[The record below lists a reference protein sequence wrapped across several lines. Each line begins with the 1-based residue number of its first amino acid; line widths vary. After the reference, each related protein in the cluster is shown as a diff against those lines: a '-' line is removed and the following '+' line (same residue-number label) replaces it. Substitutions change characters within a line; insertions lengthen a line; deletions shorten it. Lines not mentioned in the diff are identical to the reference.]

1 MELIELYI
9 QEVTRRLPEKSR
21 EDIALELQST
31 IEDMLPE
38 NHTEQDVK
46 AVLLK
51 LGDPVTLASGYRDR
65 PMHLIG
71 PRYYDVYISLLKMI
85 LPIAAV
91 ISLIGLVGDNPFR
104 DMGDNTVMDAVLTI
118 IGKAIAGIISTGIQ
132 VFFWLTLSFAI
143 LERMDTSKDQSP
155 LTKDLKPWTPENLKD
170 IPNISKK
177 KAIHM
182 IEVFASL
189 LGLSVFAALYFNAAN
204 LLGVYEKRNGSLI
217 FVTPSFNQEILNSY
231 WLLVSCVVI
240 FGVILAIYKLF
251 LRQWTLKL
259 AFFHAIYQLLS
270 TLTFIIIISNPNLL
284 NPEFIAYEMT
294 LFSIDDSID
303 EWKSSIYWG
312 LIFITIFFAAYD
324 SYQGFR
330 KAKIR

>member
-9 QEVTRRLPEKSR
+9 QEVTRRLPEKNR
-21 EDIALELQST
+21 ADIALELQST

-38 NHTEQDVK
+38 DHTEQDVK

-91 ISLIGLVGDNPFR
+91 ISLIALVGDNPFR
-104 DMGDNTVMDAVLTI
+104 DTGNTVMEAILKI
-118 IGKAIAGIISTGIQ
+118 IGKGISSIISTGIQ

-143 LERMDTSKDQSP
+143 LERLDTSKDQSP

-177 KAIHM
+177 KAVPM

-217 FVTPSFNQEILNSY
+217 FVTPSFNQDVLNSY
-231 WLLVSCVVI
+231 WLLVSCVI
-240 FGVILAIYKLF
+240 IIGMLLTIYKLF
-251 LRQWTLKL
+251 LGRWTLKL
-259 AFFHAIYQLLS
+259 AFFHAIYQLLY
-270 TLTFIIIISNPNLL
+270 TLAFIIIISNPDLL
-284 NPEFIAYEMT
+284 NPEFLAYQRT
-294 LFSIDDSID
+294 LFSID

-312 LIFITIFFAAYD
+312 LILISIIFAAYD
-324 SYQGFR
+324 TYQGFR

>member
-9 QEVTRRLPEKSR
+9 QEVTRRLPEKNR
-21 EDIALELQST
+21 ADIALELQST

-38 NHTEQDVK
+38 DYTEQDVK
-46 AVLLK
+46 TVLLK

-91 ISLIGLVGDNPFR
+91 ISLIALVGDNPFR
-104 DMGDNTVMDAVLTI
+104 DTGNTVMEAILKI
-118 IGKAIAGIISTGIQ
+118 IGKGISGIISTGIQ

-143 LERMDTSKDQSP
+143 LERLDTSKDQSP
-155 LTKDLKPWTPENLKD
+155 VTKDLKPWTPENLKD

-177 KAIHM
+177 KAVPM

-217 FVTPSFNQEILNSY
+217 FVTPSFNQDVLNSY
-231 WLLVSCVVI
+231 WLLVSCVI
-240 FGVILAIYKLF
+240 IIGVLLAIYKLF
-251 LRQWTLKL
+251 LGRWTLKL
-259 AFFHAIYQLLS
+259 AFFHAIYQLLY
-270 TLTFIIIISNPNLL
+270 TLAFIIIISNPDLL
-284 NPEFIAYEMT
+284 NPEFLAYQRT
-294 LFSIDDSID
+294 LFSID

-312 LIFITIFFAAYD
+312 LTLISIIFAAYD
-324 SYQGFR
+324 TYQGFR

>member
-9 QEVTRRLPEKSR
+9 QEVIRRLPEKNR
-21 EDIALELQST
+21 ADIALELQST

-38 NHTEQDVK
+38 DHTEQDVK

-91 ISLIGLVGDNPFR
+91 ISLIALVGDNPFR
-104 DMGDNTVMDAVLTI
+104 ETGITVMEAILKI
-118 IGKAIAGIISTGIQ
+118 IGKGISGIISTGIQ

-143 LERMDTSKDQSP
+143 LERLDTSKDQSP
-155 LTKDLKPWTPENLKD
+155 VTKDLKPWTPENLKD
-170 IPNISKK
+170 IPNISKI
-177 KAIHM
+177 KAVPM

-217 FVTPSFNQEILNSY
+217 FVTPSFNQDVLNSY

-240 FGVILAIYKLF
+240 MGVLLAIYKLF
-251 LRQWTLKL
+251 LGRWTLKL
-259 AFFHAIYQLLS
+259 AFFHAIYQLLY
-270 TLTFIIIISNPNLL
+270 TLAFIIIISNPDLL
-284 NPEFIAYEMT
+284 NPEFLAYQRT
-294 LFSIDDSID
+294 LFSID

-312 LIFITIFFAAYD
+312 LILISIIFAAYD
-324 SYQGFR
+324 TYQGFR

>member
-9 QEVTRRLPEKSR
+9 QEVTRRLPEKNR

-38 NHTEQDVK
+38 DHTEQDVK

-91 ISLIGLVGDNPFR
+91 ISLIALVGDNPFR
-104 DMGDNTVMDAVLTI
+104 DTGNTVMEAILKI
-118 IGKAIAGIISTGIQ
+118 IGKGISSIISTGIQ

-143 LERMDTSKDQSP
+143 LERLDTSKDQSP

-177 KAIHM
+177 KAVPM

-217 FVTPSFNQEILNSY
+217 FVTPSFNQDVLNSY
-231 WLLVSCVVI
+231 WLLVSCVI
-240 FGVILAIYKLF
+240 IIGVLLTIYKLF
-251 LRQWTLKL
+251 LGRWTLKL
-259 AFFHAIYQLLS
+259 AFFHAIYQLLY
-270 TLTFIIIISNPNLL
+270 TLAFIIIISNPDLL
-284 NPEFIAYEMT
+284 NPEFLAYQRT
-294 LFSIDDSID
+294 LFSID

-312 LIFITIFFAAYD
+312 LILISIIFAAYD
-324 SYQGFR
+324 TYQGFR

>member
-9 QEVTRRLPEKSR
+9 QEVTRRLPEKNR
-21 EDIALELQST
+21 ADIALELQST

-38 NHTEQDVK
+38 DHTEQDVK

-91 ISLIGLVGDNPFR
+91 ISLIALVGDNPFR
-104 DMGDNTVMDAVLTI
+104 DTGNTVMEAILKI
-118 IGKAIAGIISTGIQ
+118 IGKGISSIISTGIQ

-143 LERMDTSKDQSP
+143 LERLDTSKDQSP

-170 IPNISKK
+170 IPNISKI
-177 KAIHM
+177 KAVPM

-217 FVTPSFNQEILNSY
+217 FVTPSFNQDVLNSY
-231 WLLVSCVVI
+231 WLLVSCVI
-240 FGVILAIYKLF
+240 IIGVLLAIYKLF
-251 LRQWTLKL
+251 LGRWTLKL
-259 AFFHAIYQLLS
+259 AFFHAIYQLLY
-270 TLTFIIIISNPNLL
+270 TLAFIIIISNPDLL
-284 NPEFIAYEMT
+284 NPEFLAYQRT
-294 LFSIDDSID
+294 LFSID

-312 LIFITIFFAAYD
+312 LILISIIFAAYD
-324 SYQGFR
+324 TYQGFR

>member
-31 IEDMLPE
+31 IEDMLPVD
-38 NHTEQDVK
+38 HTEQDVK
-46 AVLLK
+46 SALLK
-51 LGDPVTLASGYRDR
+51 LGDPVTLASRYRDR

-71 PRYYDVYISLLKMI
+71 PRYFDVYICLLKMI

-104 DMGDNTVMDAVLTI
+104 DMGNTVVDAILII
-118 IGKAIAGIISTGIQ
+118 IGKGIAGIISTAIQ
-132 VFFWLTLSFAI
+132 VFFWLTISFAI
-143 LERMDTSKDQSP
+143 LERVDTSKDQSP

-177 KAIHM
+177 KAVPM
-182 IEVFASL
+182 IEIFASL

-204 LLGVYEKRNGSLI
+204 LLGVYEKRHGSLI
-217 FVTPSFNQEILNSY
+217 FVTPSFNQEVLNSY
-231 WLLVSCVVI
+231 WLLVSCFVI
-240 FGVILAIYKLF
+240 FGVLLAIYKLF
-251 LRQWTLKL
+251 LRRWTLKL
-259 AFFHAIYQLLS
+259 ALFHAIYQLLS
-270 TLTFIIIISNPNLL
+270 TLTFIIIISNPDLL
-284 NPEFIAYEMT
+284 NPEFIAYQKT
-294 LFSIDDSID
+294 LFSTD
-303 EWKSSIYWG
+303 EWKTSIYWG
-312 LIFITIFFAAYD
+312 LILISIFFAVYD

>member
-9 QEVTRRLPEKSR
+9 QEVTRRLPEKNR
-21 EDIALELQST
+21 ADIALELQST

-38 NHTEQDVK
+38 DHTEQDVK

-91 ISLIGLVGDNPFR
+91 ISLIALVGDNPFR
-104 DMGDNTVMDAVLTI
+104 DTGNTVMEAILKI
-118 IGKAIAGIISTGIQ
+118 IGKGISGIISTGIQ
-132 VFFWLTLSFAI
+132 VFFWLTFSFAI
-143 LERMDTSKDQSP
+143 LERLDTSKDQSP

-177 KAIHM
+177 KAVPM

-217 FVTPSFNQEILNSY
+217 FVTPSFNQDVLNSY

-240 FGVILAIYKLF
+240 IGVLLAIYKFF
-251 LRQWTLKL
+251 LRRWTLKL
-259 AFFHAIYQLLS
+259 ALFHAIYQLLY
-270 TLTFIIIISNPNLL
+270 TLAFIIIISNPDLL
-284 NPEFIAYEMT
+284 NPEFLAYQRT
-294 LFSIDDSID
+294 LFSID
-303 EWKSSIYWG
+303 EWKTSIYWSII
-312 LIFITIFFAAYD
+312 LIAIFFAAYD

>member
-9 QEVTRRLPEKSR
+9 QEVTRRLPEKNR
-21 EDIALELQST
+21 ADIALELQST
-31 IEDMLPE
+31 IEDMLQDD
-38 NHTEQDVK
+38 HTEQDVK

-91 ISLIGLVGDNPFR
+91 ISLIALVGDNPFR
-104 DMGDNTVMDAVLTI
+104 DTGNTVMEAILKI
-118 IGKAIAGIISTGIQ
+118 IGKGISSIISTGIQ

-143 LERMDTSKDQSP
+143 LERLDTSKDQSP
-155 LTKDLKPWTPENLKD
+155 VTKDLKPWTPENLKD
-170 IPNISKK
+170 IPNISKI
-177 KAIHM
+177 KAVPM

-217 FVTPSFNQEILNSY
+217 FVTPSFNQDVLNSY
-231 WLLVSCVVI
+231 WLLVSCVI
-240 FGVILAIYKLF
+240 IIGVLLAIYKLF
-251 LRQWTLKL
+251 LGRWTLKL
-259 AFFHAIYQLLS
+259 AFFHAIYQLLY
-270 TLTFIIIISNPNLL
+270 TLAFIIIISNPDLL
-284 NPEFIAYEMT
+284 NPEFLAYQRT
-294 LFSIDDSID
+294 LFSID

-312 LIFITIFFAAYD
+312 LILLSIIFAAYD
-324 SYQGFR
+324 TYQGFR

>member
-9 QEVTRRLPEKSR
+9 QEVTRRLPEKNR
-21 EDIALELQST
+21 ADIALELQST
-31 IEDMLPE
+31 IEDMLPDD
-38 NHTEQDVK
+38 HTEQDVK

-51 LGDPVTLASGYRDR
+51 LGDPVTLAGGYRDR

-71 PRYYDVYISLLKMI
+71 PRYYDVYICLLKMI

-91 ISLIGLVGDNPFR
+91 ISLIALVGDNPFR
-104 DMGDNTVMDAVLTI
+104 DTGNTVMEAILKI
-118 IGKAIAGIISTGIQ
+118 IGKGISGIISTGIQ

-143 LERMDTSKDQSP
+143 LERFDSSKDQSP
-155 LTKDLKPWTPENLKD
+155 VTKDLKPWTPENLKD
-170 IPNISKK
+170 IPNISKI
-177 KAIHM
+177 KAVPM

-217 FVTPSFNQEILNSY
+217 FVTPSFNQDVLNSY
-231 WLLVSCVVI
+231 WLLVSCVI
-240 FGVILAIYKLF
+240 IIGVLLAIYKLF
-251 LRQWTLKL
+251 LGRWTLKL
-259 AFFHAIYQLLS
+259 AFFHAIYQLLY
-270 TLTFIIIISNPNLL
+270 TLAFIIIISNPDLL
-284 NPEFIAYEMT
+284 NPEFLAYQRT
-294 LFSIDDSID
+294 LFSID

-312 LIFITIFFAAYD
+312 LILLSIIFAAYD
-324 SYQGFR
+324 TYQGFR

>member
-9 QEVTRRLPEKSR
+9 QEVTRRLPEKTR
-21 EDIALELQST
+21 GDIALELQST
-31 IEDMLPE
+31 IEDMLPVD
-38 NHTEQDVK
+38 HTEQDVK

-51 LGDPVTLASGYRDR
+51 LGDPVILASRYRDR

-71 PRYYDVYISLLKMI
+71 PRYFDVYICLLKMI

-104 DMGDNTVMDAVLTI
+104 DMGNTVVDAILII
-118 IGKAIAGIISTGIQ
+118 IGKGITGIISTGIQ

-155 LTKDLKPWTPENLKD
+155 LTKDWKPWTPENLKVM
-170 IPNISKK
+170 PNISKK
-177 KAIHM
+177 KAVPM
-182 IEVFASL
+182 IEIFASL

-217 FVTPSFNQEILNSY
+217 FVTPSFNQDVLNSY
-231 WLLVSCVVI
+231 WLLVSCVI
-240 FGVILAIYKLF
+240 IMGVLLAIYKLF
-251 LRQWTLKL
+251 LGRWTLKL
-259 AFFHAIYQLLS
+259 ALFHAIYQLLY
-270 TLTFIIIISNPNLL
+270 TLAFIIIISNPDLL
-284 NPEFIAYEMT
+284 NPEFLAYQRT
-294 LFSIDDSID
+294 LFSID

-312 LIFITIFFAAYD
+312 LILIFIIFAAYD
-324 SYQGFR
+324 TYQGFR

>member
-9 QEVTRRLPEKSR
+9 QEVTRRLPEKNR
-21 EDIALELQST
+21 ADIALELQST

-38 NHTEQDVK
+38 DYTEQDVK

-91 ISLIGLVGDNPFR
+91 ISLIALVGDNPFR
-104 DMGDNTVMDAVLTI
+104 DTGNTVMEAILKI
-118 IGKAIAGIISTGIQ
+118 IGKGISGIISTGIQ

-143 LERMDTSKDQSP
+143 LERLDTSKDQSP
-155 LTKDLKPWTPENLKD
+155 VTKDLKPWTPENLKD

-177 KAIHM
+177 KAVPM

-217 FVTPSFNQEILNSY
+217 FVTPSFNQDVLNSY
-231 WLLVSCVVI
+231 WLLVSCVI
-240 FGVILAIYKLF
+240 IIGVLLAIYKLF
-251 LRQWTLKL
+251 LGRWTLKL
-259 AFFHAIYQLLS
+259 AFFHAIYQLLY
-270 TLTFIIIISNPNLL
+270 TLAFIIIISNPDLL
-284 NPEFIAYEMT
+284 NPEFLAYQRT
-294 LFSIDDSID
+294 LFSID

-312 LIFITIFFAAYD
+312 LILISIIFAAYD
-324 SYQGFR
+324 TYQGFR

>member
-9 QEVTRRLPEKSR
+9 QEVTRRLPEKNR

-31 IEDMLPE
+31 IEDMLPVD
-38 NHTEQDVK
+38 HTEQDVK
-46 AVLLK
+46 SVLLK
-51 LGDPVTLASGYRDR
+51 LGDPVTLASRYRDR

-71 PRYYDVYISLLKMI
+71 PRYFDVYICLLKMI

-91 ISLIGLVGDNPFR
+91 ISLIGLIGDNPFR
-104 DMGDNTVMDAVLTI
+104 DMGNTVVDAILII
-118 IGKAIAGIISTGIQ
+118 IGKGIAGIISTGIQ
-132 VFFWLTLSFAI
+132 VFFWLTISFAI
-143 LERMDTSKDQSP
+143 LERVDTSKDQLP

-170 IPNISKK
+170 ITNISKK
-177 KAIHM
+177 KAVTM
-182 IEVFASL
+182 IEIFASL

-217 FVTPSFNQEILNSY
+217 FVTPSFNQDVLNSY

-240 FGVILAIYKLF
+240 IGVLLAIYKLF
-251 LRQWTLKL
+251 LRRWTMKL
-259 AFFHAIYQLLS
+259 SLFHAIYQLLS
-270 TLTFIIIISNPNLL
+270 TLTFIIIISNPDLL
-284 NPEFIAYEMT
+284 NPEFIAYQKT
-294 LFSIDDSID
+294 LFSTD
-303 EWKSSIYWG
+303 EWKTSIYWG
-312 LIFITIFFAAYD
+312 LILISIFFAVYD

>member
-9 QEVTRRLPEKSR
+9 QEVTRRLPEKNR

-31 IEDMLPE
+31 IEDMLPVD
-38 NHTEQDVK
+38 HTEQDVK
-46 AVLLK
+46 SVLLK
-51 LGDPVTLASGYRDR
+51 LGDPVTLASRYRDR

-71 PRYYDVYISLLKMI
+71 PRYFDVYICLLKMI

-104 DMGDNTVMDAVLTI
+104 DMGNTVVDAILII
-118 IGKAIAGIISTGIQ
+118 IGKGIAGIISTGIQ
-132 VFFWLTLSFAI
+132 VFFWLTISFAI
-143 LERMDTSKDQSP
+143 LERVDTSKDQSP

-170 IPNISKK
+170 ITNISKK
-177 KAIHM
+177 KAVPM
-182 IEVFASL
+182 IEIFASL

-217 FVTPSFNQEILNSY
+217 FVTPSFNQDVLNSY

-240 FGVILAIYKLF
+240 IGVLLAIYKLF
-251 LRQWTLKL
+251 LRRWTMKL
-259 AFFHAIYQLLS
+259 ALFHAIYQLLS
-270 TLTFIIIISNPNLL
+270 TLTFIIIINNPDLL
-284 NPEFIAYEMT
+284 NPEFIAYQKT
-294 LFSIDDSID
+294 LFSTD
-303 EWKSSIYWG
+303 EWKTSIYWG
-312 LIFITIFFAAYD
+312 LILISIFFAVHD

>member
-9 QEVTRRLPEKSR
+9 QEVTRRLPEKNR
-21 EDIALELQST
+21 ADIALELQST

-38 NHTEQDVK
+38 DHTEQDVK

-51 LGDPVTLASGYRDR
+51 LGDPVTLAGGYRDR

-91 ISLIGLVGDNPFR
+91 ISLIALVGDNPFR
-104 DMGDNTVMDAVLTI
+104 DTGNTVMEAILKI
-118 IGKAIAGIISTGIQ
+118 IGKGISGIISTGIQ

-143 LERMDTSKDQSP
+143 LERLDTSKDQSP
-155 LTKDLKPWTPENLKD
+155 VTKDLKPWTPENLKD
-170 IPNISKK
+170 IPNISKI
-177 KAIHM
+177 KAVPM

-217 FVTPSFNQEILNSY
+217 FVTPSFNQDVLNSY
-231 WLLVSCVVI
+231 WLLVSCVI
-240 FGVILAIYKLF
+240 IIGVLLAIYKLF
-251 LRQWTLKL
+251 LGRWTLKL
-259 AFFHAIYQLLS
+259 AFFHAIYQLLY
-270 TLTFIIIISNPNLL
+270 TLAFIIIISNPDLL
-284 NPEFIAYEMT
+284 NPEFLAYQRT
-294 LFSIDDSID
+294 LFSID

-312 LIFITIFFAAYD
+312 LILLSIIFAAYD
-324 SYQGFR
+324 TYQGFR

>member
-9 QEVTRRLPEKSR
+9 QEVTRRLPEKNR
-21 EDIALELQST
+21 ADIALELQST

-38 NHTEQDVK
+38 DHTEQDVK

-91 ISLIGLVGDNPFR
+91 ISLIALVGDNPFR
-104 DMGDNTVMDAVLTI
+104 DTGNTVMEAILKI
-118 IGKAIAGIISTGIQ
+118 IGKGISGIISTGIH
-132 VFFWLTLSFAI
+132 VFFWLTLLFAI
-143 LERMDTSKDQSP
+143 LERLDTSKDQSP

-177 KAIHM
+177 KAVPM

-217 FVTPSFNQEILNSY
+217 FVTPTFNQDVLNSY

-240 FGVILAIYKLF
+240 IGVLLAIYKLF
-251 LRQWTLKL
+251 LRRWTLKL
-259 AFFHAIYQLLS
+259 AFFHAIYQLLY
-270 TLTFIIIISNPNLL
+270 TLTFIIIISNPDLL
-284 NPEFIAYEMT
+284 NPEFLAYQRT
-294 LFSIDDSID
+294 LISID
-303 EWKSSIYWG
+303 EWKNSIYWG
-312 LIFITIFFAAYD
+312 VILIAIFFAAYD

>member
-9 QEVTRRLPEKSR
+9 QEVTRRLPEKNR
-21 EDIALELQST
+21 ADIALELQST

-38 NHTEQDVK
+38 DHTEQDVK

-91 ISLIGLVGDNPFR
+91 ISLIALVGDNPFR
-104 DMGDNTVMDAVLTI
+104 DTGNTVMEAILKI
-118 IGKAIAGIISTGIQ
+118 IGKGISGIISTGIQ

-143 LERMDTSKDQSP
+143 LERLDTSKDQSP
-155 LTKDLKPWTPENLKD
+155 VTKDLKPWTPENLKD

-177 KAIHM
+177 KAVPM

-217 FVTPSFNQEILNSY
+217 FVTPSFNQDVLNSY
-231 WLLVSCVVI
+231 WLLVSCVI
-240 FGVILAIYKLF
+240 IIGVLLTIYKLF
-251 LRQWTLKL
+251 LGRWTLKL
-259 AFFHAIYQLLS
+259 AFFHAIYQLLY
-270 TLTFIIIISNPNLL
+270 TLAFIIIISNPDLL
-284 NPEFIAYEMT
+284 NPEFLAYQRT
-294 LFSIDDSID
+294 LFSID

-312 LIFITIFFAAYD
+312 LILISIIFAAYD
-324 SYQGFR
+324 TYQGFR

>member
-9 QEVTRRLPEKSR
+9 QEVTRRLPEKNR

-31 IEDMLPE
+31 IEDMLPVD
-38 NHTEQDVK
+38 HTEQDVK

-51 LGDPVTLASGYRDR
+51 LGDPVTLASRYRDR

-71 PRYYDVYISLLKMI
+71 PRYFDVYICLLKMI

-91 ISLIGLVGDNPFR
+91 ISLIGLIGDNPFR
-104 DMGDNTVMDAVLTI
+104 DMGNTVVDSILII
-118 IGKAIAGIISTGIQ
+118 IGKGISGIISTGIQ
-132 VFFWLTLSFAI
+132 VFFWLTISFAI
-143 LERMDTSKDQSP
+143 LERVENSKDQSP

-177 KAIHM
+177 KAVPM
-182 IEVFASL
+182 IEIFASL

-217 FVTPSFNQEILNSY
+217 FVTPSFNQEVLNSY
-231 WLLVSCVVI
+231 WLLVSCVVLI
-240 FGVILAIYKLF
+240 GVLLAIYKLF
-251 LRQWTLKL
+251 LRRWTLKL
-259 AFFHAIYQLLS
+259 ALFHAIYQLLS
-270 TLTFIIIISNPNLL
+270 TLTFIIIISNPDLL
-284 NPEFIAYEMT
+284 NPEFFAYQRT
-294 LFSIDDSID
+294 LFSID
-303 EWKSSIYWG
+303 EWKTSIYWG
-312 LIFITIFFAAYD
+312 LILISIFFTVYD

>member
-31 IEDMLPE
+31 IEDMLPAD
-38 NHTEQDVK
+38 HTEQDVK

-51 LGDPVTLASGYRDR
+51 LGDPVTLASRYRDR

-71 PRYYDVYISLLKMI
+71 PRYFDVYICLLKMI

-91 ISLIGLVGDNPFR
+91 ISLIGLIGDNPFR
-104 DMGDNTVMDAVLTI
+104 DMENTVVDAILII
-118 IGKAIAGIISTGIQ
+118 IGKGIAGIISTGIQ
-132 VFFWLTLSFAI
+132 VFFWLTISFAI
-143 LERMDTSKDQSP
+143 LERVDTSKDQSP

-177 KAIHM
+177 KAVPM
-182 IEVFASL
+182 IEIFASL

-217 FVTPSFNQEILNSY
+217 FVTPSFNQEVLNSY
-231 WLLVSCVVI
+231 WLLVSGVVI
-240 FGVILAIYKLF
+240 IGVILAIYKLF
-251 LRQWTLKL
+251 LRRWTLKL
-259 AFFHAIYQLLS
+259 ALFHAIYQLLS
-270 TLTFIIIISNPNLL
+270 TLTFIIIISNPDLL
-284 NPEFIAYEMT
+284 NPEFIAYQRT
-294 LFSIDDSID
+294 LFSID
-303 EWKSSIYWG
+303 EWKTSIYWG
-312 LIFITIFFAAYD
+312 LILISIFFAVYD

>member
-31 IEDMLPE
+31 IEDMLPAD
-38 NHTEQDVK
+38 HTEQDVK

-51 LGDPVTLASGYRDR
+51 LGDPVTLASRYRDR

-71 PRYYDVYISLLKMI
+71 PRYFDVYICLLKMI

-91 ISLIGLVGDNPFR
+91 ISLIGLIGDNPFR
-104 DMGDNTVMDAVLTI
+104 DMENTVVDAILII
-118 IGKAIAGIISTGIQ
+118 IGKGIAGIISTGIQ
-132 VFFWLTLSFAI
+132 VFFWLTISFAI
-143 LERMDTSKDQSP
+143 LERVDKSKDKSP

-177 KAIHM
+177 KAVPM
-182 IEVFASL
+182 IEIFASL

-217 FVTPSFNQEILNSY
+217 FVTPSFNQEVLNSY
-231 WLLVSCVVI
+231 WLLVSGVVI
-240 FGVILAIYKLF
+240 IGVILAIYKLF
-251 LRQWTLKL
+251 LRRWTLKL
-259 AFFHAIYQLLS
+259 ALFHAIYQLLS
-270 TLTFIIIISNPNLL
+270 TLTFIIIISNPDLL
-284 NPEFIAYEMT
+284 NPEFIAYQRT
-294 LFSIDDSID
+294 LFSID
-303 EWKSSIYWG
+303 EWKTSIYWG
-312 LIFITIFFAAYD
+312 LILISIFFAVYD

>member
-9 QEVTRRLPEKSR
+9 QEVTRRLPEKNR
-21 EDIALELQST
+21 ADIALELQST

-38 NHTEQDVK
+38 DHTEQDVK

-71 PRYYDVYISLLKMI
+71 PRYYDVYINLLKMI

-91 ISLIGLVGDNPFR
+91 ISLIALVGDNPFR
-104 DMGDNTVMDAVLTI
+104 DTGNTVMEAIFKI
-118 IGKAIAGIISTGIQ
+118 IGKGISGIISTGIQ

-143 LERMDTSKDQSP
+143 LERLDTSKDQSP

-177 KAIHM
+177 KAVPM

-217 FVTPSFNQEILNSY
+217 FVTPSFNQDVLNSY

-240 FGVILAIYKLF
+240 MGVLLAIYKLF
-251 LRQWTLKL
+251 LGRWTLKL
-259 AFFHAIYQLLS
+259 ALFHAIYQLLYI
-270 TLTFIIIISNPNLL
+270 LTFIIIISNPDLL
-284 NPEFIAYEMT
+284 NPEFLAYQRT
-294 LFSIDDSID
+294 LFSID
-303 EWKSSIYWG
+303 EWKTSIYWG
-312 LIFITIFFAAYD
+312 IILITIIFAAYD

>member
-9 QEVTRRLPEKSR
+9 QEVTRRLPEKNR
-21 EDIALELQST
+21 ADIALELQST

-38 NHTEQDVK
+38 DHTEQDVK

-71 PRYYDVYISLLKMI
+71 PRYYDVYICLLKMI

-91 ISLIGLVGDNPFR
+91 ISLIALVGDNPFR
-104 DMGDNTVMDAVLTI
+104 DTGNTVMEAILKI
-118 IGKAIAGIISTGIQ
+118 IGKGISGIISTGIQ

-143 LERMDTSKDQSP
+143 LERLDTSKDQSP
-155 LTKDLKPWTPENLKD
+155 VTKDLKPWTPENLKD
-170 IPNISKK
+170 IPNISKI
-177 KAIHM
+177 KAVPM

-217 FVTPSFNQEILNSY
+217 FVTPSFNQDVLNSY
-231 WLLVSCVVI
+231 WLLVSCVI
-240 FGVILAIYKLF
+240 IIGVLLAIYKLF
-251 LRQWTLKL
+251 LGRWTLKL
-259 AFFHAIYQLLS
+259 AFFHAIYQLLY
-270 TLTFIIIISNPNLL
+270 TLAFIIIISNPDLL
-284 NPEFIAYEMT
+284 NPEFLAYQRT
-294 LFSIDDSID
+294 LFSID

-312 LIFITIFFAAYD
+312 LILLSIIFAAYD
-324 SYQGFR
+324 TYQGFR

>member
-9 QEVTRRLPEKSR
+9 QEVTRRLPEKNR
-21 EDIALELQST
+21 ADIALELQST
-31 IEDMLPE
+31 IEDMLPDD
-38 NHTEQDVK
+38 HTEQDVK

-51 LGDPVTLASGYRDR
+51 LGDPVTLAGGYRDR

-91 ISLIGLVGDNPFR
+91 ISLIALVGDNPFR
-104 DMGDNTVMDAVLTI
+104 DTGNTVMEAILKI
-118 IGKAIAGIISTGIQ
+118 IGKGISSIISTGIQ

-143 LERMDTSKDQSP
+143 LERLDTSKDQSP
-155 LTKDLKPWTPENLKD
+155 VTKDLKPWTPENLKD
-170 IPNISKK
+170 IPNISKI
-177 KAIHM
+177 KAVPM

-217 FVTPSFNQEILNSY
+217 FVTPSFNQDVLNSY
-231 WLLVSCVVI
+231 WLLVSCVI
-240 FGVILAIYKLF
+240 IIGVLLTIYKLF
-251 LRQWTLKL
+251 LGRWTLKL
-259 AFFHAIYQLLS
+259 AFFHAIYQLLY
-270 TLTFIIIISNPNLL
+270 TLAFIIIISNPDLL
-284 NPEFIAYEMT
+284 NPEFLAYQRT
-294 LFSIDDSID
+294 LFSID

-312 LIFITIFFAAYD
+312 LILISIIFAAYD
-324 SYQGFR
+324 TYQGFR

>member
-9 QEVTRRLPEKSR
+9 QEVTRRLPEKNR
-21 EDIALELQST
+21 ADIALELQST

-38 NHTEQDVK
+38 DHTEQDVK

-91 ISLIGLVGDNPFR
+91 ISLIALVGDNPFR
-104 DMGDNTVMDAVLTI
+104 DTGNTVMEAILKI
-118 IGKAIAGIISTGIQ
+118 IGKGISGIISTGIH

-143 LERMDTSKDQSP
+143 LERLDTSKDQSP

-177 KAIHM
+177 KAVPM

-217 FVTPSFNQEILNSY
+217 FVTPTFNQDVLNSY

-240 FGVILAIYKLF
+240 IGVLLAIYKLF
-251 LRQWTLKL
+251 LRRWTLKL
-259 AFFHAIYQLLS
+259 AFFHAIYQLLY
-270 TLTFIIIISNPNLL
+270 TLTFIIIISNPDLL
-284 NPEFIAYEMT
+284 NPEFLAYQRT
-294 LFSIDDSID
+294 LISID
-303 EWKSSIYWG
+303 EWKNSIYWG
-312 LIFITIFFAAYD
+312 VILIAIFFAAYD

>member
-9 QEVTRRLPEKSR
+9 QEVTRRLPEKNR
-21 EDIALELQST
+21 ADIALELQST

-38 NHTEQDVK
+38 DYTEQDVK

-91 ISLIGLVGDNPFR
+91 ISLIALVGDNPFR
-104 DMGDNTVMDAVLTI
+104 DTGNTVMEAILKI
-118 IGKAIAGIISTGIQ
+118 FGKGISGIISTGIQ

-143 LERMDTSKDQSP
+143 LERLDTSKDQSP
-155 LTKDLKPWTPENLKD
+155 VTKDLKPWTPENLKD

-177 KAIHM
+177 KAVPM
-182 IEVFASL
+182 VEVFASL

-217 FVTPSFNQEILNSY
+217 FVTPSFNQDVLNSY
-231 WLLVSCVVI
+231 WLLVSCVI
-240 FGVILAIYKLF
+240 IIGVLLAIYKLF
-251 LRQWTLKL
+251 LGRWTLKL
-259 AFFHAIYQLLS
+259 AFFHAIYQLLY
-270 TLTFIIIISNPNLL
+270 TLAFIIIISNPDLL
-284 NPEFIAYEMT
+284 NPEFLAYQRT
-294 LFSIDDSID
+294 LFSID

-312 LIFITIFFAAYD
+312 LIFISIIFAAYD
-324 SYQGFR
+324 TYQGFR

>member
-1 MELIELYI
+1 MDLIELYI
-9 QEVTRRLPEKSR
+9 QEVTRRLPEKNR
-21 EDIALELQST
+21 ADIALELQST

-38 NHTEQDVK
+38 DHTEQDVK

-91 ISLIGLVGDNPFR
+91 ISLIALVGDNPFR
-104 DMGDNTVMDAVLTI
+104 DTGNTVMEAILKI
-118 IGKAIAGIISTGIQ
+118 IGKGISGIISTGIQ

-143 LERMDTSKDQSP
+143 LERLDTSKDQSP

-177 KAIHM
+177 KAVPM

-217 FVTPSFNQEILNSY
+217 FVTPSFNQDVLNSY
-231 WLLVSCVVI
+231 WLLVSCVI
-240 FGVILAIYKLF
+240 ITGVLLAIYKLF
-251 LRQWTLKL
+251 LGRWTLKL
-259 AFFHAIYQLLS
+259 ALFHAIYQLLY
-270 TLTFIIIISNPNLL
+270 TLAFIIIISNPDLL
-284 NPEFIAYEMT
+284 NPEFLAYQRT
-294 LFSIDDSID
+294 LFSID
-303 EWKSSIYWG
+303 EWKTSIYWG
-312 LIFITIFFAAYD
+312 LILITIIFAAYD

>member
-1 MELIELYI
+1 MELIDLYI

-31 IEDMLPE
+31 IEDMLPVD
-38 NHTEQDVK
+38 HTEQDVK

-51 LGDPVTLASGYRDR
+51 LGDPVTLASRYRDR

-71 PRYYDVYISLLKMI
+71 PRYFDVYICLLKMI

-91 ISLIGLVGDNPFR
+91 ISLIGLIGDNPFR
-104 DMGDNTVMDAVLTI
+104 DMGNTVVDAILII
-118 IGKAIAGIISTGIQ
+118 IGKGIAGMISTGIQ
-132 VFFWLTLSFAI
+132 VFFWLTISFAI
-143 LERMDTSKDQSP
+143 LERVDTSKDQSP

-177 KAIHM
+177 KAVPM
-182 IEVFASL
+182 IEIFASL

-217 FVTPSFNQEILNSY
+217 FVTPSFNQEVLNSY

-240 FGVILAIYKLF
+240 IGVLLAIYKLF
-251 LRQWTLKL
+251 LRRWTLKL
-259 AFFHAIYQLLS
+259 ALFHAIYQLLS
-270 TLTFIIIISNPNLL
+270 TLTFIIIISNPDLL
-284 NPEFIAYEMT
+284 NPEFIAYQST
-294 LFSIDDSID
+294 LFSID
-303 EWKSSIYWG
+303 EWKTSIYWG
-312 LIFITIFFAAYD
+312 LILISIFFAVYD

>member
-9 QEVTRRLPEKSR
+9 QEVTRRLPEKNR
-21 EDIALELQST
+21 GDIALELQST
-31 IEDMLPE
+31 IEDMLPVD
-38 NHTEQDVK
+38 HTEQDVK

-51 LGDPVTLASGYRDR
+51 LGDPVILASRYRDR

-71 PRYYDVYISLLKMI
+71 PRYFDAYICLLKMI

-104 DMGDNTVMDAVLTI
+104 DMGNTVVDAILII
-118 IGKAIAGIISTGIQ
+118 IGKGITGIISTGIQ

-155 LTKDLKPWTPENLKD
+155 LTKDLKPWTPENLKVM
-170 IPNISKK
+170 PNISKK
-177 KAIHM
+177 KAVPM
-182 IEVFASL
+182 IEIFASL

-217 FVTPSFNQEILNSY
+217 FVTPSFNQEVLNSY

-240 FGVILAIYKLF
+240 IGVLLAIYKLF
-251 LRQWTLKL
+251 LRRWTLKL
-259 AFFHAIYQLLS
+259 ALFHAIYQLLY
-270 TLTFIIIISNPNLL
+270 TLTFIIIISNPDLL
-284 NPEFIAYEMT
+284 NPEFLAYQRT
-294 LFSIDDSID
+294 LFSID

-312 LIFITIFFAAYD
+312 LILIFIIFAAYD
-324 SYQGFR
+324 TYQGFR

>member
-9 QEVTRRLPEKSR
+9 QEVTRRLPEKNR
-21 EDIALELQST
+21 ADIALELQST

-38 NHTEQDVK
+38 DHTEQDVK
-46 AVLLK
+46 EVLLK

-91 ISLIGLVGDNPFR
+91 ISLIALVGDNPFR
-104 DMGDNTVMDAVLTI
+104 DTGNTVMEAILKI
-118 IGKAIAGIISTGIQ
+118 IGKGISSIISTGIQ

-143 LERMDTSKDQSP
+143 LERLDTSKDQSP

-177 KAIHM
+177 KAVPM

-217 FVTPSFNQEILNSY
+217 FVTPSFNQDVLNSY
-231 WLLVSCVVI
+231 WLLVSCVI
-240 FGVILAIYKLF
+240 IIGMLLTIYKLF
-251 LRQWTLKL
+251 LGRWTLKL
-259 AFFHAIYQLLS
+259 AFFHAIYQLLY
-270 TLTFIIIISNPNLL
+270 TLTFIIIISNPDLL
-284 NPEFIAYEMT
+284 NPEFLAYQRT
-294 LFSIDDSID
+294 LFSID

-312 LIFITIFFAAYD
+312 LILISIIFAAYD
-324 SYQGFR
+324 TYQGFR

>member
-9 QEVTRRLPEKSR
+9 QEVTRRLPEKNR
-21 EDIALELQST
+21 EDIGLELQST
-31 IEDMLPE
+31 IADMLPE
-38 NHTEQDVK
+38 YHTEQDVK

-71 PRYYDVYISLLKMI
+71 PRYYDFYINLLKMI

-104 DMGDNTVMDAVLTI
+104 EMGDNTVMDAIFTI

-170 IPNISKK
+170 IPNISKQ
-177 KAIHM
+177 KAIPM
-182 IEVFASL
+182 IEIFASL

-204 LLGVYEKRNGSLI
+204 LLGVYEKRNDSLI
-217 FVTPSFNQEILNSY
+217 FVTPSFNQEVLNTY
-231 WLLVSCVVI
+231 WLPVSCVVI
-240 FGVILAIYKLF
+240 IGVLLAIYKLF

-259 AFFHAIYQLLS
+259 AIFHAIYQLLS
-270 TLTFIIIISNPNLL
+270 TLTFIIIISNPNLF
-284 NPEFIAYEMT
+284 NPEFIAYQKT
-294 LFSIDDSID
+294 LFSIV
-303 EWKSSIYWG
+303 EWKTSIYWG
-312 LIFITIFFAAYD
+312 LILITIFFAAYD

>member
-9 QEVTRRLPEKSR
+9 QEVTRRLPEKNR
-21 EDIALELQST
+21 ADIALELQST

-38 NHTEQDVK
+38 DHTEQDVK

-91 ISLIGLVGDNPFR
+91 ISLIALVGDNPFR
-104 DMGDNTVMDAVLTI
+104 DTGNTVMEAILKI
-118 IGKAIAGIISTGIQ
+118 IGKGISSIISTGIQ

-143 LERMDTSKDQSP
+143 LERLDNSKDQSP
-155 LTKDLKPWTPENLKD
+155 VTKDLKPWTPENLKD
-170 IPNISKK
+170 IPNISKI
-177 KAIHM
+177 KAVPM

-217 FVTPSFNQEILNSY
+217 FVTPSFNQDVLNSY
-231 WLLVSCVVI
+231 WLLVSCVI
-240 FGVILAIYKLF
+240 IIGVLLAIYKLF
-251 LRQWTLKL
+251 LGRWTLKL
-259 AFFHAIYQLLS
+259 AFFHAIYQLLY
-270 TLTFIIIISNPNLL
+270 TLAFIIIISNPDLL
-284 NPEFIAYEMT
+284 NPEFLAYQRT
-294 LFSIDDSID
+294 LFSID

-312 LIFITIFFAAYD
+312 LILLSIIFAAYD
-324 SYQGFR
+324 TYQGFR

>member
-9 QEVTRRLPEKSR
+9 QEVTRRLPEKNR
-21 EDIALELQST
+21 GDIALELQST
-31 IEDMLPE
+31 IEDMLPVD
-38 NHTEQDVK
+38 HTEQDVK

-51 LGDPVTLASGYRDR
+51 LGDPVILASRYRDR

-71 PRYYDVYISLLKMI
+71 PRYFDVYICLLKMI

-91 ISLIGLVGDNPFR
+91 ISLIGLIGDNPFR
-104 DMGDNTVMDAVLTI
+104 DMGNTVVDAILII
-118 IGKAIAGIISTGIQ
+118 IGKGITGIISTGIQ

-155 LTKDLKPWTPENLKD
+155 LTKDLKPWTPENLKVM
-170 IPNISKK
+170 PNISKK
-177 KAIHM
+177 KAVPM
-182 IEVFASL
+182 IEIFASL

-217 FVTPSFNQEILNSY
+217 FVTPSFNQEVLNSY

-240 FGVILAIYKLF
+240 IGVLLAIYKLF
-251 LRQWTLKL
+251 LRRWTLKL
-259 AFFHAIYQLLS
+259 ALFHAIYQLLY
-270 TLTFIIIISNPNLL
+270 TLAFIIIISNPDLL
-284 NPEFIAYEMT
+284 NPEFLAYQRT
-294 LFSIDDSID
+294 LFSID

-312 LIFITIFFAAYD
+312 LILIFIIFAAYD
-324 SYQGFR
+324 TYQGFR

>member
-9 QEVTRRLPEKSR
+9 QEVTRRLPEKNR
-21 EDIALELQST
+21 ADIALELQST

-38 NHTEQDVK
+38 DHTEQDVK

-71 PRYYDVYISLLKMI
+71 PRYFDVYISLLKMI

-91 ISLIGLVGDNPFR
+91 ISLIALVGDNPFR
-104 DMGDNTVMDAVLTI
+104 DTGNTVMEAILKI
-118 IGKAIAGIISTGIQ
+118 IGKGISSIISTSIQ
-132 VFFWLTLSFAI
+132 VFFWLTLSFSI
-143 LERMDTSKDQSP
+143 LERLDTSKEQSP
-155 LTKDLKPWTPENLKD
+155 VTKDLKPWTPENLKD

-177 KAIHM
+177 KAVPL

-217 FVTPSFNQEILNSY
+217 FVTPSFNQDVLNSY

-240 FGVILAIYKLF
+240 MGVLLAIYKLF
-251 LRQWTLKL
+251 LKRWTLKL
-259 AFFHAIYQLLS
+259 ALFHAIYQLLY
-270 TLTFIIIISNPNLL
+270 TLTFIIIISNPDLL
-284 NPEFIAYEMT
+284 NPEFLAYQKT
-294 LFSIDDSID
+294 LFSID
-303 EWKSSIYWG
+303 EWKTSIYWG
-312 LIFITIFFAAYD
+312 LILITIIFAAYD

>member
-21 EDIALELQST
+21 GDIALELQST
-31 IEDMLPE
+31 IEDMLPVDY
-38 NHTEQDVK
+38 TEQDVK

-51 LGDPVTLASGYRDR
+51 LGDPVTLASRYRDR

-71 PRYYDVYISLLKMI
+71 PRYFDVYICLLKMI

-91 ISLIGLVGDNPFR
+91 ISLIGLIGDNPFR
-104 DMGDNTVMDAVLTI
+104 DMENTVVDAILII
-118 IGKAIAGIISTGIQ
+118 IGKGIAGIISTGIQ
-132 VFFWLTLSFAI
+132 VFFWLTISFAI
-143 LERMDTSKDQSP
+143 LERVDTSKDQSP

-177 KAIHM
+177 KAVPM
-182 IEVFASL
+182 IEIFASL
-189 LGLSVFAALYFNAAN
+189 LGLSVFTALYFNAAN
-204 LLGVYEKRNGSLI
+204 LLGVYEKRNDSLI
-217 FVTPSFNQEILNSY
+217 FVTPSFNQEVLNSY

-240 FGVILAIYKLF
+240 IGVLLAIYKLF
-251 LRQWTLKL
+251 LRRWTLKL
-259 AFFHAIYQLLS
+259 ALFHAIYQLLS
-270 TLTFIIIISNPNLL
+270 TLTFIIIISNPDLL
-284 NPEFIAYEMT
+284 NPEFIGYQRT
-294 LFSIDDSID
+294 LFSID
-303 EWKSSIYWG
+303 EWKTSIYWG
-312 LIFITIFFAAYD
+312 LILISICFAVYD

>member
-9 QEVTRRLPEKSR
+9 QEVTRRLPEKNR

-31 IEDMLPE
+31 IEDMLPVD
-38 NHTEQDVK
+38 HTEQDVK
-46 AVLLK
+46 SVLLK
-51 LGDPVTLASGYRDR
+51 LGDPVTLASRYRDR

-71 PRYYDVYISLLKMI
+71 PRYFDVYICLLKMI

-91 ISLIGLVGDNPFR
+91 ISLIGLIGDNPFR
-104 DMGDNTVMDAVLTI
+104 DMGNTVVDAILII
-118 IGKAIAGIISTGIQ
+118 IGKGIAGIISTGIQ
-132 VFFWLTLSFAI
+132 VFFWLTISFAI
-143 LERMDTSKDQSP
+143 LERVDTSKDQLP

-170 IPNISKK
+170 ITNISKK
-177 KAIHM
+177 KAVPM
-182 IEVFASL
+182 IEIFASL

-217 FVTPSFNQEILNSY
+217 FVIPSFNQDVLNSY

-240 FGVILAIYKLF
+240 IGVLLAIYKLF
-251 LRQWTLKL
+251 LRRWTMKL
-259 AFFHAIYQLLS
+259 ALFHAIYQLLS
-270 TLTFIIIISNPNLL
+270 TLTFIIIISNPDLL
-284 NPEFIAYEMT
+284 NPEFIAYQKT
-294 LFSIDDSID
+294 LFSTD
-303 EWKSSIYWG
+303 EWKTSIYWE
-312 LIFITIFFAAYD
+312 LILISIFFAVYD